1 MFFFGLS
8 VGEDKVLCCII
19 IKKLGITGK
28 MPVPQFINF
37 VVFLTP
43 NNLGRTGKM
52 PVPQSIKFISC
63 GVGILPAPKKKSI
76 CAGLFIN

>member
-1 MFFFGLS
+1 
-8 VGEDKVLCCII
+8 
-19 IKKLGITGK
+19 

-43 NNLGRTGKM
+43 NKLGSTGKM
-52 PVPQSIKFISC
+52 PVPQSINFISC

>member
-8 VGEDKVLCCII
+8 VGEDKILCCII

-43 NNLGRTGKM
+43 KKLGTGIL
-52 PVPQSIKFISC
+52 PVPQSINFISC
-63 GVGILPAPKKKSI
+63 GVGILPAPKKQYI
-76 CAGLFIN
+76 CAGLLIN